1 MAGNGRRRRPPGPL
15 SPERA
20 WDYLLFLL
28 SRRMYTTAE
37 LTDKLLRRGIDE
49 AEAARLVVRLADL
62 KLVDDVVYTDQ
73 YVNSRSSSRGRLGL
87 RRELTRKGVAPELV
101 EERLTELTPE
111 GQLAAATA
119 LLRKN
124 AWRYEPQAAQEPQA
138 AEEPQA
144 GEEPQAAEE
153 PPGGEERLRR
163 EARLRA
169 RSKAFAFLARRG
181 FTVDAAQG
189 ALEAVGWF
197 DDDD

>member
-138 AEEPQA
+138 AEEP
-144 GEEPQAAEE
+144 
-153 PPGGEERLRR
+153 PGGEERLRR

>member
-1 MAGNGRRRRPPGPL
+1 MAGAGYGRRRPPGPL
-15 SPERA
+15 APERA

-37 LTDKLLRRGIDE
+37 LTKKLLRRGIDE
-49 AEAARLVVRLADL
+49 AEAARLIARLAEL
-62 KLVDDVVYTDQ
+62 KLVDDALYTDQ
-73 YVNSRSSSRGRLGL
+73 YVNSRAASRGRLGL

-111 GQLAAATA
+111 GQLTAATE

-124 AWRYEPQAAQEPQA
+124 AWRYEPQV
-138 AEEPQA
+138 AEERAQHD
-144 GEEPQAAEE
+144 
-153 PPGGEERLRR
+153 
-163 EARLRA
+163 ARLRA

-181 FTVDAAQG
+181 FTVDAVQG

-197 DDDD
+197 EDDD

>member
-49 AEAARLVVRLADL
+49 AEAARLVARLAEL

-73 YVNSRSSSRGRLGL
+73 YVDSRSSSRGRLGL

-138 AEEPQA
+138 
-144 GEEPQAAEE
+144 GEEPHAAEE